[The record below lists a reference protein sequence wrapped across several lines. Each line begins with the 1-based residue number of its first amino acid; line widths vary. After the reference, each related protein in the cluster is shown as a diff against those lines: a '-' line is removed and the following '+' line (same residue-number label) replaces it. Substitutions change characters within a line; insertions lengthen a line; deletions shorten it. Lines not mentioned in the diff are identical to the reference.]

1 MPTSRLR
8 PACRQVNNFFRLD
21 PPECGYVRAMNHNE
35 TNHFIWTFIDL
46 PQMDGASDG
55 QLLGTPI

>member
-1 MPTSRLR
+1 
-8 PACRQVNNFFRLD
+8 
-21 PPECGYVRAMNHNE
+21 MNHDE

>member
-1 MPTSRLR
+1 MKK
-8 PACRQVNNFFRLD
+8 D
-21 PPECGYVRAMNHNE
+21 E

-46 PQMDGASDG
+46 PQMDDAAAG